1 MSTQIATWNVNS
13 LTVRL
18 PHVLDWLRANP
29 VDVLGLQELKMVD
42 EKFPHEAFA
51 ALGYQCAVFGQKT
64 YNGVALISRQPL
76 LDVVKNN
83 PLFPDEQSR
92 IIAATVETA
101 AGSIRVINGYFVN
114 GQEPGSEKFAYKM
127 RWMDALRQQV
137 QAELGAHPQ
146 LVLMGDF
153 NITTDDRDSYDPEGL
168 RETIHH
174 TSEERAQLQAL
185 LDLGLVDAFRCFE
198 QPERSYSWWDYR
210 NNALLRDQG
219 ARIDHTLVS
228 DPLVGKIESVK
239 IRRAYRE
246 LPQPSDHAPVVLE
259 LSL

>member
-198 QPERSYSWWDYR
+198 QADRSFSWWDYR
-210 NNALLRDQG
+210 DLAFRRKRGL
-219 ARIDHTLVS
+219 RIDYVLASTAL
-228 DPLVGKIESVK
+228 
-239 IRRAYRE
+239 RAHLQACHIDVEPRKLE
-246 LPQPSDHAPVVLE
+246 RQSDHAPVVAEFAL
-259 LSL
+259 

>member
-83 PLFPDEQSR
+83 PFFPDEQSR

-210 NNALLRDQG
+210 NMAFRRKQG
-219 ARIDHTLVS
+219 LRIDYVLAS
-228 DPLVGKIESVK
+228 KALRAKLSACQIDSAP
-239 IRRAYRE
+239 RRLE
-246 LPQPSDHAPVVLE
+246 KPSDHAPVIATFAA
-259 LSL
+259 